1 MLIEDSS
8 KTAFYA
14 NNGFQGHRVWNGYKI
29 KIGHLF
35 SFLEVLGKTLNVVGV
50 TMAIKIAATVIFT
63 FRGMD
68 LVGEDGDASLDEEV
82 GDELNQDCRQD
93 QLQVLLQP
101 TKLCPRRR
109 FASYRPLLPG

>member
-1 MLIEDSS
+1 MEWLQNTNWTSL
-8 KTAFYA
+8 
-14 NNGFQGHRVWNGYKI
+14 
-29 KIGHLF
+29 LF
-35 SFLEVLGKTLNVVGV
+35 FGSLTKLGKTLIVVGV
-50 TMAIKIAATVIFT
+50 TMAIEIAATVIFT

-82 GDELNQDCRQD
+82 GDELHQDCRQD

>member
-1 MLIEDSS
+1 MVT
-8 KTAFYA
+8 K
-14 NNGFQGHRVWNGYKI
+14 YKLDI
-29 KIGHLF
+29 FSLF
-35 SFLEVLGKTLNVVGV
+35 VEILGKTLIVVGV
-50 TMAIKIAATVIFT
+50 TMAIKITATVIFT

-82 GDELNQDCRQD
+82 GDELHQDCRQD

>member
-1 MLIEDSS
+1 MVT
-8 KTAFYA
+8 K
-14 NNGFQGHRVWNGYKI
+14 YKLDI
-29 KIGHLF
+29 FSLF
-35 SFLEVLGKTLNVVGV
+35 VEILGKTLIVVGV
-50 TMAIKIAATVIFT
+50 TMAIKIAATIIFA

-82 GDELNQDCRQD
+82 GDELNQDRRQD

>member
-1 MLIEDSS
+1 MEWLQNTNWTSL
-8 KTAFYA
+8 
-14 NNGFQGHRVWNGYKI
+14 
-29 KIGHLF
+29 LF
-35 SFLEVLGKTLNVVGV
+35 FGSLTKLGKTLNAVGM
-50 TMAIKIAATVIFT
+50 TMAIKITATVIFT

>member
-1 MLIEDSS
+1 MRTMDS
-8 KTAFYA
+8 KVT
-14 NNGFQGHRVWNGYKI
+14 GYGMVTKYKLDI
-29 KIGHLF
+29 SSLF
-35 SFLEVLGKTLNVVGV
+35 WKFEILGKILDVVGV
-50 TMAIKIAATVIFT
+50 TMAIKVTATIIFT

-101 TKLCPRRR
+101 SKLCPRRR
-109 FASYRPLLPG
+109 FASH